1 MPIHCF
7 ASDDSLG
14 QKSDY
19 RPLAVVPRILTSS
32 LNTATRE
39 APSAPVGA
47 VEGTIARAHSPD
59 VGPHY
64 FFFKERM
71 KTTSC
76 LI

>member
-47 VEGTIARAHSPD
+47 VEEQLRGRTRQTL
-59 VGPHY
+59 V
-64 FFFKERM
+64 R
-71 KTTSC
+71 TTFSSRNA
-76 LI
+76 